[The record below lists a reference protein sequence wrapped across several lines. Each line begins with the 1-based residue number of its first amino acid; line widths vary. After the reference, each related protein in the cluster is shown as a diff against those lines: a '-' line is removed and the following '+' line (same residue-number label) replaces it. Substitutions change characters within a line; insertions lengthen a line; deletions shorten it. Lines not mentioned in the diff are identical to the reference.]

1 MKPKNFFGRAFV
13 LVAGV
18 FLITA
23 AIPISKASAQ
33 PFGKPAELA
42 FAKLVWEAMVEQNL
56 AGPGAVNAVP
66 YPGFPPMHGM
76 ILEAFFTK
84 ATIKGHTGELI
95 VKRNYGGPGITRS
108 KVANNRAKYLKAIT
122 VMFQRE
128 KGYDPKNKDW
138 FWVMFKPDGSVGKF
152 PNAPALFAGRVPG
165 CAQCHSLAVGGK
177 MVYIRTAEFMDKK

>member
-1 MKPKNFFGRAFV
+1 MKTKNFFGRAFV

-23 AIPISKASAQ
+23 AIPFSNASAQ
-33 PFGKPAELA
+33 PFGKPNELA
-42 FAKLVWEAMVEQNL
+42 FAKLVWEAKVEQNL
-56 AGPGAVNAVP
+56 ARPRAVNAAP

-76 ILEAFFTK
+76 ILEIFFTK

-95 VKRNYGGPGITRS
+95 IKRNYGGPGITRG

-138 FWVMFKPDGSVGKF
+138 F
-152 PNAPALFAGRVPG
+152 
-165 CAQCHSLAVGGK
+165 
-177 MVYIRTAEFMDKK
+177 